1 MSMYGIRNRPDFVN
15 YVSSLNGTR
24 QGSNKHSTTN
34 KRYYSSIDAE
44 IYFGDF
50 YIDEITHIAYT
61 IQQNVMPLYGYNS
74 YVYDEMAIGSRI
86 INGQF
91 TINFTKSNYLIELLQ
106 KLESSTVQLLGEKV
120 SKEDDGQE
128 SDVITGQSS
137 TSDNSIINKRESNDT
152 YMSTNYDGIRQSKRP
167 LWFTG
172 FDIDVMFGRASSL
185 SSKTDH
191 VMLEGVYLVSSM
203 LNLDQNGQP
212 VSETYT
218 FIARDVR
225 NISI

>member
-24 QGSNKHSTTN
+24 QGSNKHATTN

-50 YIDEITHIAYT
+50 YIDEITNIAYT
-61 IQQNVMPLYGYNS
+61 IQQNAMPLYGYNS

-91 TINFTKSNYLIELLQ
+91 TINFTKSNYLSELLQ
-106 KLESSTVQLLGEKV
+106 KLESSTIQLLGEKV
-120 SKEDDGQE
+120 SKDDDGE
-128 SDVITGQSS
+128 ETDVIAGQSS
-137 TSDNSIINKRESNDT
+137 APNHSNNKSESNNSYT
-152 YMSTNYDGIRQSKRP
+152 STNYEGIRQSKRP

-185 SSKTDH
+185 SAKTEH